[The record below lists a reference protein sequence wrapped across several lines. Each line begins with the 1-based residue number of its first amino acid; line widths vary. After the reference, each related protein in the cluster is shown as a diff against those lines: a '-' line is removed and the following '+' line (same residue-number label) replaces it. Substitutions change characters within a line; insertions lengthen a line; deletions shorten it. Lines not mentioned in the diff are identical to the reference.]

1 MPSTKIISRYYI
13 LLTPLSILLITFGH
27 SFQEKVLIFHK
38 HKLSKL
44 ILKKR
49 KSRKKKKTL
58 LIIPKLIIFL
68 LTISEEL
75 NEKRKSAI
83 DTIENNEIVLGCHSS
98 LGNDALLQQYKL
110 YALSELKYRNHETF
124 CRFLLLLS
132 GDIELNPGPDFSC
145 VICKKSIPL
154 RYRVLCCYNCDSWV
168 HKKCAKISETKYKS
182 IKMKETGYYF
192 DCHRCNYAK
201 EMPFFH
207 EENLEENP
215 EAVTLNEPNITDFEG
230 FTTFEKRGLHF
241 MHLNINSILPKIDEL
256 RLIAF
261 KSHAAVIGI
270 TESKIDDTVLDGEIM
285 IDGYIPIRSDRTRH
299 GGGVICYIR
308 EDISFN
314 KIELKSDIEHIFL
327 DILLPNTKPILIGI
341 IYRPPKQ
348 TSFLNNM
355 SIALENI
362 PNFNNRETYILG
374 DININLLHSGLT
386 VPMGIKKYRDFCSIQ
401 GLTQIINNAT
411 RITETTLTYLIT
423 Y

>member
-1 MPSTKIISRYYI
+1 LPPTKIIYRYYI
-13 LLTPLSILLITFGH
+13 LLPPLAILLVTLGFL
-27 SFQEKVLIFHK
+27 FQEKKVLIFHK

-49 KSRKKKKTL
+49 KLRKKKKTF

-68 LTISEEL
+68 LAISEEL
-75 NEKRKSAI
+75 NEKRKSHI
-83 DTIENNEIVLGCHSS
+83 NKIGKNEIILDNNFS
-98 LGNDALLQQYKL
+98 LKCDTLLHQYKL
-110 YALSELKYRNHETF
+110 YALSKLKYKNHETF
-124 CRFLLLLS
+124 CKYLLLLS

-145 VICKKSIPL
+145 AICKKSIPL
-154 RYRVLCCYNCDSWV
+154 RYRVLCCHNCKSWL
-168 HKKCAKISETKYKS
+168 HKKCANISETQYKS
-182 IKMKETGYYF
+182 IKMKDTEFYF
-192 DCHRCNYAK
+192 DCHKCNYAK
-201 EMPFFH
+201 EMPFFQ
-207 EENLEENP
+207 EEYLEENP
-215 EAVTLNEPNITDFEG
+215 ENVTLKEQDITDFEE
-230 FTTFEKRGLHF
+230 FKVFEKRGLHF
-241 MHLNINSILPKIDEL
+241 IHLNINSILPKIDEL

-327 DILLPNTKPILIGI
+327 DLLLPNTKPILIGI

-355 SIALENI
+355 AIALESI
-362 PNFNNRETYILG
+362 PNFNNHETYILG
-374 DININLLHSGLT
+374 GRY
-386 VPMGIKKYRDFCSIQ
+386 KYQ
-401 GLTQIINNAT
+401 PTA
-411 RITETTLTYLIT
+411 
-423 Y
+423 